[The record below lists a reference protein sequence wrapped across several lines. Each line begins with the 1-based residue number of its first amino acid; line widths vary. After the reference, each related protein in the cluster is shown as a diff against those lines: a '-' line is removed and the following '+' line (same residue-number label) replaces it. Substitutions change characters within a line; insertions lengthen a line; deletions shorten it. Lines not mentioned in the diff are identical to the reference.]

1 MQFLT
6 NKKHDFLNETERP
19 IGLLAGWGNYP
30 RAIAEQLRS
39 QGRPVAGVGIL
50 DHADPR
56 LADLCQHFDW
66 IGLGGIGRAI
76 RLFRRWGV
84 REALMAGKVHKV
96 LLYQP
101 GWWLK
106 HRPDWTCIK
115 AFSPQLFWGKSDR
128 KDDTLL
134 STIVD
139 AFAAQG
145 ILFQPITQ
153 FAPDLLV
160 QPGQLAG
167 KALTS
172 KQEKDVSF
180 GWQIAKAMGGL
191 DVGQTVC
198 IKNQTVI
205 AVEAIEGTDLCIRRA
220 GELCGAGGIT
230 VVKVAKPHQ
239 DMRFDVPTVGIKTLE
254 SIAGAG
260 GGVLAIEAGKTILLE
275 RGEFLQA
282 ARRLGIS
289 VLAEADATLASAAA

>member
-1 MQFLT
+1 MNLFS
-6 NKKHDFLNETERP
+6 NKKHDSLADSERP
-19 IGLLAGWGNYP
+19 VGLLAGWGTYP
-30 RAIAEQLRS
+30 RAVAEALHA
-39 QGRPVAGVGIL
+39 QGRQVAGVGIH

-56 LADLCQHFDW
+56 LADLCQQFDW

-76 RLFRRWGV
+76 RLFKRWGV
-84 REALMAGKVHKV
+84 REAVMAGKVHKV

-115 AFSPQLFWGKSDR
+115 AFSPQLIWGRSDR

-134 STIVD
+134 STIVE
-139 AFAAQG
+139 AFARQG
-145 ILFQPITQ
+145 IDFQSITQ
-153 FAPDLLV
+153 FAPELLV
-160 QPGQLAG
+160 QSGLLTG
-167 KALTS
+167 KPLTS
-172 KQEKDVSF
+172 KQQKDVAF

-191 DVGQTVC
+191 DIGQTIC

-220 GELCGAGGIT
+220 GELCGGGRIT

-254 SIAGAG
+254 SIATAG
-260 GGVLAIEAGKTILLE
+260 GGVLAIEAEKTILLE
-275 RGEFLQA
+275 RTEFLPT

-289 VLAEADATLASAAA
+289 VVAREEKTLSNAAA